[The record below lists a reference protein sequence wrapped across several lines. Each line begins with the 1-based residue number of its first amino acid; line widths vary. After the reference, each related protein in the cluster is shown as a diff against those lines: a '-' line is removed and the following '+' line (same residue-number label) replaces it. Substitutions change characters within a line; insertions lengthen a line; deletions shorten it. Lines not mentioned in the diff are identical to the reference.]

1 MTGQSELHL
10 HITAEKFYLESKDS
24 KDKEILVIDRVSQD
38 IGLYGESQIPT
49 AVTKS
54 IWGILGII
62 RLTAGPYLIV
72 ITKKEKV
79 GEICGQTV
87 WKVTDTEMY
96 SYKRTTLHLTEKQ
109 TNDNKTY
116 VSLVEHCLKMDSY
129 YFSTTYDLTHTLQ
142 RLGNTSPEFSSE
154 PLHQRADPRF
164 VWNGHVL
171 KELSQQPELSRFCL
185 PVLHGFICV
194 TPSLINNKSFEHII
208 ISRRCVYRAGTR
220 FWVRGI
226 DTEGQVAN
234 FVETE
239 QIVQYENT
247 RCSFVQT
254 RGSIP
259 IFWSQRPN
267 LKYKPKI
274 KINAANYPEVFQ
286 RHFDNQIY
294 NYGEQ
299 VVVNLVNQTG
309 SEGLLEKSFSQSV
322 TNSQNKNIR
331 YEYFDFHHECG
342 NTGLRWDRLSVLL
355 DRLSDDIRKQG
366 YFTIQK
372 DGTIL
377 SQQEGI
383 FRTNCIDC
391 LDRTNVVQSL
401 IAKVVLQNQLTK
413 LGVLDQGQHIKDCK
427 TFNLTYNNVWADNAD
442 VMSNQYAGTGA
453 LKTDITRQGKRTRY
467 GLLMDGW
474 NSLIRYFKNNFS
486 DGFRQDSMDLFLG
499 NYVVEENEGVI
510 RPSPLQSER
519 DWKFYAVPVI
529 FVIATAMC
537 LICMLIPDEN
547 ISTQLMYIL
556 FWGTASLLSLG
567 TIYIFGYEFVDTP
580 KLVHSKDLSTSNM
593 YDAVKT
599 TKTS

>member
-1 MTGQSELHL
+1 MPLH
-10 HITAEKFYLESKDS
+10 E
-24 KDKEILVIDRVSQD
+24 RVS
-38 IGLYGESQIPT
+38 
-49 AVTKS
+49 
-54 IWGILGII
+54 
-62 RLTAGPYLIV
+62 
-72 ITKKEKV
+72 
-79 GEICGQTV
+79 
-87 WKVTDTEMY
+87 
-96 SYKRTTLHLTEKQ
+96 
-109 TNDNKTY
+109 
-116 VSLVEHCLKMDSY
+116 
-129 YFSTTYDLTHTLQ
+129 LQ
-142 RLGNTSPEFSSE
+142 RLSNTSIDFLSM
-154 PLHQRADPRF
+154 PLHERVSLQRLSNTSIDFLSMPLHERVSLQRLSNTSIDFLSMPLHERVSLQRLSNTSIDFLSMPLHERADSRF
-164 VWNGHVL
+164 TWNGHIL
-171 KELSQQPELSRFCL
+171 KELTQQPELHRFCL
-185 PVLHGFICV
+185 PVLHGCILSSCYKGITTSGIFVWGQVVVCIKCTSSGFNSWLVICI
-194 TPSLINNKSFEHII
+194 TPSLINNRSFDHIL
-208 ISRRCVYRAGTR
+208 ISRRCVLRVGTR

-239 QIVQYENT
+239 QIVEYEKV
-247 RCSFVQT
+247 RCSYVQT

-286 RHFDNQIY
+286 RHFDNQVY

-299 VVVNLVNQTG
+299 TIINLVNQAG
-309 SEGLLEKSFSQSV
+309 SEGLLEKSFSQFI
-322 TNSQNKNIR
+322 TNSQNKKMR

-342 NTGLRWDRLSVLL
+342 NTGLRWDRLSILME
-355 DRLSDDIRKQG
+355 RLSDDIRRQH
-366 YFTIQK
+366 YFMMQK
-372 DGTIL
+372 DGTVL

-413 LGVLDQGQHIKDCK
+413 LGILDQGQQIKDCK
-427 TFNLTYNNVWADNAD
+427 TFNYTYNNDWADNAD
-442 VMSNQYAGTGA
+442 VMSKQYAGTGA
-453 LKTDITRQGKRTRY
+453 LKTDITRQGKRTKY

-499 NYVVEENEGVI
+499 NYIVEENEGVV

-519 DWKFYAVPVI
+519 DWKFYAIPVV

-537 LICMLIPDEN
+537 LICILIPDEN

-556 FWGTASLLSLG
+556 FWGTASFLSLAA
-567 TIYIFGYEFVDTP
+567 IYIFGSEFVDTP
-580 KLVHSKDLSTSNM
+580 KLVHSKDLSTSNF

>member
-1 MTGQSELHL
+1 MSVHDSLTL
-10 HITAEKFYLESKDS
+10 HITADKFYVEPKDS
-24 KDKEILVIDRVSQD
+24 KDSEILIIDRVSQE
-38 IGLYGESQIPT
+38 ISLQGNAEIPP

-54 IWGILGII
+54 IWGIFGII

-79 GEICGQTV
+79 GEICGHTV
-87 WKVTDTEMY
+87 WKVTDTEML

-109 TNDNKTY
+109 TTDNKTY
-116 VSLVEHCLKMDSY
+116 VNLVEHCLKTESY
-129 YFSTTYDLTHTLQ
+129 YFSTTYDLTHSLQ
-142 RLGNTSPEFSSE
+142 RLSNTSIDFLSM
-154 PLHQRADPRF
+154 PLHERADSRF
-164 VWNGHVL
+164 TWNGHIL
-171 KELSQQPELSRFCL
+171 KELTQQPELHRFCL
-185 PVLHGFICV
+185 PVLHGFICI
-194 TPSLINNKSFEHII
+194 TPSLINNRSFDHIL
-208 ISRRCVYRAGTR
+208 ISRRCVLRVGTR

-239 QIVQYENT
+239 QIVEYEKV
-247 RCSFVQT
+247 RCSYVQT

-286 RHFDNQIY
+286 RHFDNQVY

-299 VVVNLVNQTG
+299 TIINLVNQAG
-309 SEGLLEKSFSQSV
+309 SEGLLEKSFSQFI
-322 TNSQNKNIR
+322 TNSQNKKMR

-342 NTGLRWDRLSVLL
+342 NTGLRWDRLSILM
-355 DRLSDDIRKQG
+355 DRLSDDIRRQH
-366 YFTIQK
+366 YFMMQK
-372 DGTIL
+372 DGTVL

-413 LGVLDQGQHIKDCK
+413 LGILDQGQQIKDCK
-427 TFNLTYNNVWADNAD
+427 TFNYTYNNDWADNAD
-442 VMSNQYAGTGA
+442 VMSKQYAGTGA
-453 LKTDITRQGKRTRY
+453 LKTDITRQGKRTKY

-499 NYVVEENEGVI
+499 NYIVEENEGVV

-519 DWKFYAVPVI
+519 DWKFYAIPVV

-537 LICMLIPDEN
+537 LICILIPDEN

-556 FWGTASLLSLG
+556 FWGTASFLSLAA
-567 TIYIFGYEFVDTP
+567 IYIFGSEFVDTP
-580 KLVHSKDLSTSNM
+580 KLVHSKDLSTSNF

>member
-1 MTGQSELHL
+1 ML
-10 HITAEKFYLESKDS
+10 
-24 KDKEILVIDRVSQD
+24 
-38 IGLYGESQIPT
+38 
-49 AVTKS
+49 
-54 IWGILGII
+54 
-62 RLTAGPYLIV
+62 
-72 ITKKEKV
+72 
-79 GEICGQTV
+79 
-87 WKVTDTEMY
+87 

-109 TNDNKTY
+109 TTDNKTY
-116 VSLVEHCLKMDSY
+116 VNLVEHCLKTESY
-129 YFSTTYDLTHTLQ
+129 YFSTTYDLTHSLQ
-142 RLGNTSPEFSSE
+142 RLSNTSSDFVSM
-154 PLHQRADPRF
+154 PLHERADSRF
-164 VWNGHVL
+164 TWNGHIL
-171 KELSQQPELSRFCL
+171 KELTQQPELHRFCL
-185 PVLHGFICV
+185 PVLHGFICI
-194 TPSLINNKSFEHII
+194 TPSLINNKSFDHIL
-208 ISRRCVYRAGTR
+208 ISRRCVLRVGTR

-239 QIVQYENT
+239 QILEYEKV
-247 RCSFVQT
+247 RCSYVQT

-286 RHFDNQIY
+286 RHFDNQVY

-299 VVVNLVNQTG
+299 VIVNLVNQAG
-309 SEGLLEKSFSQSV
+309 SEGLLEKSFSQFI
-322 TNSQNKNIR
+322 TNSQNKKMR

-342 NTGLRWDRLSVLL
+342 NTGLRWDRLSILME
-355 DRLSDDIRKQG
+355 RLEDDIRRQN
-366 YFTIQK
+366 YFMMQK
-372 DGTIL
+372 DGTVL
-377 SQQEGI
+377 SQQVGI

-413 LGVLDQGQHIKDCK
+413 LGILDQGQQIKDCK
-427 TFNLTYNNVWADNAD
+427 TFNYTYNNDWADNAD
-442 VMSNQYAGTGA
+442 VMSKQYAGTGA
-453 LKTDITRQGKRTRY
+453 LKTDITRQGKRTKY

-499 NYVVEENEGVI
+499 NYIVEENEGVV

-519 DWKFYAVPVI
+519 DWKFYAIPVI

-537 LICMLIPDEN
+537 LICILIPDEN

-556 FWGTASLLSLG
+556 FWGTASFLSLAA
-567 TIYIFGYEFVDTP
+567 IYIFGSEFVDTP
-580 KLVHSKDLSTSNM
+580 KLVHSKDLSTSNF

>member
-1 MTGQSELHL
+1 MSVHDSLTL
-10 HITAEKFYLESKDS
+10 HITADKFYVEPKDS
-24 KDKEILVIDRVSQD
+24 KESEILVIDRVSQE
-38 IGLYGESQIPT
+38 ISLQGNAEIPP

-54 IWGILGII
+54 IWGIFGII

-79 GEICGQTV
+79 GEICGHAV
-87 WKVTDTEMY
+87 WKVTDTEML

-109 TNDNKTY
+109 TTDNKTY
-116 VSLVEHCLKMDSY
+116 VNLVEHCLKTESY
-129 YFSTTYDLTHTLQ
+129 YFSTTYDLTHSLQ
-142 RLGNTSPEFSSE
+142 RLSNTSSDFVSM
-154 PLHQRADPRF
+154 PLHERADSRF
-164 VWNGHVL
+164 TWNGHIL
-171 KELSQQPELSRFCL
+171 KELTQQPELHRFCL
-185 PVLHGFICV
+185 PVLHGFICI
-194 TPSLINNKSFEHII
+194 TPSLINNKSFDHIL
-208 ISRRCVYRAGTR
+208 ISRRCVLRVGTR

-239 QIVQYENT
+239 QILEYEKV
-247 RCSFVQT
+247 RCSYVQT

-286 RHFDNQIY
+286 RHFDNQVY

-299 VVVNLVNQTG
+299 VIVNLVNQAG
-309 SEGLLEKSFSQSV
+309 SEGLLEKSFSQFI
-322 TNSQNKNIR
+322 TNSQNKKMR

-342 NTGLRWDRLSVLL
+342 NTGLRWDRLSILME
-355 DRLSDDIRKQG
+355 RLEDDIRRQN
-366 YFTIQK
+366 YFMMQK
-372 DGTIL
+372 DGTVL
-377 SQQEGI
+377 SQQVGI

-413 LGVLDQGQHIKDCK
+413 LGILDQGQQIKDCK
-427 TFNLTYNNVWADNAD
+427 TFNYTYNNDWADNAD
-442 VMSNQYAGTGA
+442 VMSKQYAGTGA
-453 LKTDITRQGKRTRY
+453 LKTDITRQGKRTKY

-499 NYVVEENEGVI
+499 NYIVEENEGVV

-519 DWKFYAVPVI
+519 DWKFYAIPVI

-537 LICMLIPDEN
+537 LICILIPDEN

-556 FWGTASLLSLG
+556 FWGTASFLSLAA
-567 TIYIFGYEFVDTP
+567 IYIFGSEFVDTP
-580 KLVHSKDLSTSNM
+580 KLVHSKDLSTSNF

>member
-1 MTGQSELHL
+1 MSVHDSLTL
-10 HITAEKFYLESKDS
+10 HITADKFYVEPKDS
-24 KDKEILVIDRVSQD
+24 KDSEILIIDRVSQE
-38 IGLYGESQIPT
+38 ISLQGNAEIPP

-54 IWGILGII
+54 IWGIFGII

-79 GEICGQTV
+79 GEICGHTV
-87 WKVTDTEMY
+87 WKVTDTEML

-109 TNDNKTY
+109 TTDNKTY
-116 VSLVEHCLKMDSY
+116 VNLVEHCLKTESY
-129 YFSTTYDLTHTLQ
+129 YFSTTYDLTHSLQ
-142 RLGNTSPEFSSE
+142 RLSNTSIDFLSM
-154 PLHQRADPRF
+154 PLHERADSRF
-164 VWNGHVL
+164 TWNGHIL
-171 KELSQQPELSRFCL
+171 KELTQQPELHRFCL
-185 PVLHGFICV
+185 PVLHGYICI
-194 TPSLINNKSFEHII
+194 TPSLINNRSFDHIL
-208 ISRRCVYRAGTR
+208 ISRRCVLRVGTR

-239 QIVQYENT
+239 QIVEYEKV
-247 RCSFVQT
+247 RCSYVQT

-286 RHFDNQIY
+286 RHFDNQVY

-299 VVVNLVNQTG
+299 TIVNLVNQAG
-309 SEGLLEKSFSQSV
+309 SEGLLEKSFSQFI
-322 TNSQNKNIR
+322 TNSQNKKMR

-342 NTGLRWDRLSVLL
+342 NTGLRWDRLSILM
-355 DRLSDDIRKQG
+355 DRLSDDIRRQH
-366 YFTIQK
+366 YFMMQK
-372 DGTIL
+372 DGTVL

-413 LGVLDQGQHIKDCK
+413 LGILDQGQQIKDCK
-427 TFNLTYNNVWADNAD
+427 TFNYTYNNDWADNAD
-442 VMSNQYAGTGA
+442 VMSKQYAGTGA
-453 LKTDITRQGKRTRY
+453 LKTDITRQGKRTKY

-499 NYVVEENEGVI
+499 NYIVEENEGVV

-519 DWKFYAVPVI
+519 DWKFYAIPVV

-537 LICMLIPDEN
+537 LICILIPDEN

-556 FWGTASLLSLG
+556 FWGTASFLSMAA
-567 TIYIFGYEFVDTP
+567 IYIFGSEFVDTP
-580 KLVHSKDLSTSNM
+580 KLVHSKDLSTSNF